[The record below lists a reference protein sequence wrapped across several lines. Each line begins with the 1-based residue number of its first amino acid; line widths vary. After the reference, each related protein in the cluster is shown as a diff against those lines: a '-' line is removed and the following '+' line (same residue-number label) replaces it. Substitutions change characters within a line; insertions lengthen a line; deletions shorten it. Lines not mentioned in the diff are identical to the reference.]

1 MGMSNYSIK
10 LSFKYL
16 FKVAIALF
24 ITTTT
29 AYIIFCV
36 ERIFLFFK
44 VAISFFE
51 EQILYMFT
59 LFEK

>member
-1 MGMSNYSIK
+1 MGMSNYSVK

-29 AYIIFCV
+29 AYIIFL
-36 ERIFLFFK
+36 RRKDISLFK